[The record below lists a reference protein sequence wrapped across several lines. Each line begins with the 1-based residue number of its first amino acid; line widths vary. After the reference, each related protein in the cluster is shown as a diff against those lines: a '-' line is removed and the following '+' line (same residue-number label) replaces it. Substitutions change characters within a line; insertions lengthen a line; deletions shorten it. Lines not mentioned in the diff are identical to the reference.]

1 MRAAFFAQAFF
12 KARRTGCKLVV
23 MRYFAVQKAQRVALK
38 ARFAVVA
45 QFFQM
50 RAKIILQFGSVLRAA
65 FRAAHGIDF
74 QVQIL

>member
-1 MRAAFFAQAFF
+1 MLTAFFAQAVT
-12 KARRTGCKLVV
+12 KARRTGCKFVV
-23 MRYFAVQKAQRVALK
+23 MRYFAVQQAQRVALK

-50 RAKIILQFGSVLRAA
+50 RAEIILQFGSVLRAA
-65 FRAAHGIDF
+65 FGAAHGIDF